1 MEIVNETTG
10 VTPLVKADPRPRR
23 SGGVR
28 GGSERTIA
36 RREQLKE
43 YPNAWFIWKENAKTG
58 GDTGQVLRT
67 LVGVTTLKGLDRN
80 TLPFEATARLN
91 EDGSSWTIY
100 VRYVEGRESS
110 LTSL

>member
-1 MEIVNETTG
+1 MDITETATS

-28 GGSERTIA
+28 GGTEKTVL
-36 RREQLKE
+36 RRNQLKAN
-43 YPNAWFIWKENAKTG
+43 PNEWFIWKENAKTG

-67 LVGVTTLKGLDRN
+67 LLGATTLKCVDRN

-91 EDGSSWTIY
+91 EDGQTWTIF
-100 VRYVEGRESS
+100 VRYVEGRETASF
-110 LTSL
+110 